1 MWVPKPFKAPRL
13 DGLHVGFFQRFWL
26 LLGES
31 MKNEMKLIFNARAV
45 PEYLNKTLIIFIPK
59 CKNPESLNNYR
70 PISLCSTI
78 YKVVTKIIMA
88 RIGLCFHVYSPLCN
102 LTSFQGDKV
111 WTMRSLS
118 RN

>member
-1 MWVPKPFKAPRL
+1 
-13 DGLHVGFFQRFWL
+13 
-26 LLGES
+26 